1 MTPAQLAKLFQP
13 FTQADAETSAKFGR
27 TGLGLAI
34 TRKIAELLGGTVTVT
49 SVLGAGSTFQL
60 NIPLASAIDA
70 APPMAMAAWCTST
83 GMARRCCG
91 GVVDRV
97 A

>member
-13 FTQADAETSAKFGR
+13 FTQADAETSAKFGG

-49 SVLGAGSTFQL
+49 SVLGAST
-60 NIPLASAIDA
+60 IDA
-70 APPMAMAAWCTST
+70 ATPMAMAA
-83 GMARRCCG
+83 
-91 GVVDRV
+91 
-97 A
+97 